1 MERRNNRLYL
11 WVSDKEKEMIRR
23 KMRQCR
29 MMSVAGYLRKMAI
42 DGYVV
47 NLETSD
53 IREVVRLLRIC
64 SNNPNQYA
72 RRANEGGSIYLEDIH
87 DLRTQ
92 LERVWKAASETME
105 ALSAIS

>member
-1 MERRNNRLYL
+1 MT
-11 WVSDKEKEMIRR
+11 
-23 KMRQCR
+23 
-29 MMSVAGYLRKMAI
+29 SVAGYLRKMAI

-47 NLETSD
+47 NLDTSD

-64 SNNPNQYA
+64 SNNLNQYA
-72 RRANEGGSIYLEDIH
+72 RRANEGGSIYLEDIY
-87 DLRTQ
+87 DLQTQ